1 MRLLLASASVAA
13 IAVVFATGE
22 AQAQRQITTA
32 ITTPVTTGT
41 AADNGAPADITITS
55 AGSIRPTASG
65 AAVTVNS
72 DNDVTNQGT
81 IGYNN
86 VNNADGILITTGG
99 TGTITNSG
107 AITLLEDYTPTDTD
121 TDGDIDGAF
130 AQGQNRFGI
139 RTTGAF
145 VGSIVN
151 SGTITVEGNDSGGIR
166 LAGPMTGSLN
176 SSGTINVLGD
186 RTIGIRTDDVS
197 GNVTVRGAVTAQG
210 RDAVGVAID
219 GDVGGA
225 LVFQGTVNATGYRS
239 INRPAVVTTLDADDL
254 LIGGPAIRI
263 AGNVAGGVLFD
274 IPPVESNANSTDDDN
289 DGIADAQEGS
299 AAIASY
305 GSAPALAVGS
315 ADNIVIGGV
324 AGDAEAHGIVV
335 RGSIL
340 AAGVYDNVD
349 AVAIRIGGQGGTV
362 DLTGGIRLAGTVS
375 ATGTRDA
382 TAVQLA
388 SGALVDRVTISNQ
401 LGVQV
406 GGTGTARGVLIE
418 QGAVVPVLANSGAIG
433 VAAGDK
439 GNAIAIQ
446 DQSGTLAL
454 VTNTGRIA
462 VGATTGTLTNGTAI
476 DLAANTSGAT
486 IRQQASTANASPAI
500 LGNIRMG
507 SGADLLDVQAGSI
520 IGNVDFGGG
529 ADRLVIANN
538 AILIGSL
545 TNAAALSAD
554 LAGRL
559 EFGSGTAAS
568 IGSLSVASTGVL
580 GITIDESSTN
590 ASRLNVAGNASFAQG
605 ATLAVNLRSVSTA
618 QGSYS
623 ILDAGTL
630 TGGQNLTL
638 GTAGLPF
645 LFDGTL
651 VVDNANAAITLNVDR
666 KTAGELGFNRSL
678 SSAYDAVFAVIDR
691 DDDIRDV
698 FLAAPDAETVRE
710 RFGSF
715 LPEHTGGVFQNVTLA
730 TRTAARSLETVPTD
744 AIASRGTGVFFNT
757 MVWGTSKDEGDTQAY
772 RVNGW
777 GVQGGGELSLGDAGR
792 IGASLALY
800 LGLNETRGN
809 FNSVETSQYEAA
821 VHWRRKAGG
830 LTTFARG
837 AYSLIGFQSQRRF
850 DVVSESVNFSR
861 VATADYGGGLIS
873 GIAGATYEA
882 RLSDRF
888 RVRPRVAVDYFRL
901 TENGFTEQGGGN
913 AFNLIVDKRV
923 SDEAAVEGTV
933 TIGYELGSLDNAGT
947 PVRAEV
953 EGGYRKIVGGS
964 VDNTTARFTDGQPF
978 TLEPQRRVDG
988 WVGRGRM
995 LGGSEGFQFGA
1006 EGSAEDQAG
1015 ALNLGLRLGVQIG
1028 W

>member
-1 MRLLLASASVAA
+1 MRLLLGSASLAA
-13 IAVVFATGE
+13 IAAVSATGE

-41 AADNGAPADITITS
+41 AADNGGPADITITS

-65 AAVTVNS
+65 PAVTVNS

-81 IGYNN
+81 IGFNN
-86 VNNADGILITTGG
+86 VNNADGILVTAGG

-107 AITLLEDYTPTDTD
+107 AISLVEDYTPTDTD
-121 TDGDIDGAF
+121 SDGDLDGAF

-151 SGTITVEGNDSGGIR
+151 SGSITIEGNDSGAIR
-166 LAGPMTGSLN
+166 LGGPMTGSLN
-176 SSGTINVLGD
+176 SSGTITVLGD
-186 RTIGIRTDDVS
+186 RSIGIRTEDVS
-197 GNVTVRGAVTAQG
+197 GNVTVRGAVSAQG
-210 RDAVGVAID
+210 RDAVAVAID

-225 LVFQGTVNATGYRS
+225 LVFQGTVNATGFRT
-239 INRPAVVTTLDADDL
+239 INRPSVVTNLDADDL

-263 AGNVAGGVLFD
+263 TGNVAGGVLFD

-289 DGIADAQEGS
+289 DGIADAQEGT
-299 AAIASY
+299 ATIASY

-315 ADNIVIGGV
+315 ADNIVIGAV
-324 AGDAEAHGIVV
+324 AGDAEGHGIVV

-340 AAGVYDNVD
+340 GAGIYDNVD

-362 DLTGGIRLAGTVS
+362 DLTGGLRLAGSVS
-375 ATGTRDA
+375 ATGARDA

-388 SGALVDRVTISNQ
+388 QGALVDRVTISNQ

-406 GGTGTARGVLIE
+406 SGTGTARAIQIQ
-418 QGAVVPVLANSGAIG
+418 QGAVVPVLTNSGAIG

-439 GNAIAIQ
+439 GTAIAIE

-462 VGATTGTLTNGTAI
+462 VGSVAGTLTTGTAI

-486 IRQQASTANASPAI
+486 IRQQASAANASPSIVGAI
-500 LGNIRMG
+500 RLG
-507 SGADLLDVQAGSI
+507 SGADLVDLQAGTI
-520 IGNVDFGGG
+520 VGDINFGGG
-529 ADRLVIANN
+529 ADRLVIANTATLVGGLSN
-538 AILIGSL
+538 AGG
-545 TNAAALSAD
+545 LSAD
-554 LAGRL
+554 VAGRL
-559 EFGSGTAAS
+559 ELGSGSPAS
-568 IGSLSVASTGVL
+568 IGSLALASTGVL

-605 ATLAVNLRSVSTA
+605 ATLAVALRSVSTA
-618 QGSYS
+618 QGSYA
-623 ILDAGTL
+623 ILDAGSL

-638 GTAGLPF
+638 GESGLPF

-651 VVDNANAAITLNVDR
+651 VVDDAAGAIRLDIDR

-678 SSAYDAVFAVIDR
+678 SSAYDAVFAVIDE
-691 DDDIRDV
+691 DDDIRDI
-698 FLAAPDAETVRE
+698 FLAAPDAETVRA

-730 TRTAARSLETVPTD
+730 TRTAARSLETVPSE
-744 AIASRGTGVFFNT
+744 AIATRGTGLFFNT
-757 MVWGTSKDEGDTQAY
+757 LVWGTSKDEGETQAY

-837 AYSLIGFQSQRRF
+837 AYSLINFQSQRRF

-861 VATADYGGGLIS
+861 VASADYGGGLIS

-882 RLSDRF
+882 ELSDRF
-888 RVRPRVAVDYFRL
+888 RVRPRIVVDYFRL
-901 TENGFTEQGGGN
+901 TENGFTETGGGN

-947 PVRAEV
+947 PLRAEM

-964 VDNTTARFTDGQPF
+964 VDNTTARFTNGQPF